1 MIRTLPIAA
10 VILLLLAKLASG
22 QTLMP
27 SPSSNLAG
35 AVGGRHHTTF
45 TGQSCLTFYAYPKI
59 LASNKD
65 IYEHWIKATNA
76 CPQNIKVKICYYDTD
91 DCIMITVPPLDQKRT
106 ILGIYPALKSFRY
119 TATEQ
124 FN

>member
-1 MIRTLPIAA
+1 
-10 VILLLLAKLASG
+10 
-22 QTLMP
+22 MP
-27 SPSSNLAG
+27 SPGANLAG

-59 LASNKD
+59 QASNKD

-76 CPQNIKVKICYYDTD
+76 CPQNIKVKMCYYETD
-91 DCIMITVPPLDQKRT
+91 DCIMVTVPPLDQKRT

>member
-1 MIRTLPIAA
+1 MIRTWPIAA
-10 VILLLLAKLASG
+10 AIFLLFAKLAGG

-27 SPSSNLAG
+27 SPNSNLA
-35 AVGGRHHTTF
+35 AAAGRQRHVTF
-45 TGQSCLTFYAYPKI
+45 TGQSCLTFYAYAKMQV
-59 LASNKD
+59 SNKA

-76 CPQNIKVKICYYDTD
+76 CPQNIKVKICYYDTE
-91 DCIMITVPPLDQKRT
+91 DCIMITVPPLDQKRS